1 MTAHDRDP
9 ESHPP
14 LPEVEGLPRSIEPR
28 DLWPGI
34 ARQMAADRRRRGLW
48 VVIPAL
54 AAAALLLLV
63 PRSATLPG
71 RALTG
76 HPEITASGV
85 RTDDSSSAR
94 LDLTIGTLDVEPGT
108 RLRILGRSDQE
119 QRFALE
125 RGSIVARVTAPPR
138 VFVVE
143 TPSSVVTDLGCAY
156 TLEVDS
162 LGNGLLHVTAGIVE
176 FAAGG
181 RRAIVPVDA
190 RAETRA
196 GVGPGTPYVDD
207 APEELKRAL
216 EAFDFGSGGGAALA
230 VALHAARAADGLS
243 LWHLLSR
250 VSLSQ
255 RGAVYDRLA
264 LLVPPPAGVTRAGV
278 LGLDQGMLDL
288 WWNYVPRT
296 VLRPKN

>member
-1 MTAHDRDP
+1 
-9 ESHPP
+9 
-14 LPEVEGLPRSIEPR
+14 
-28 DLWPGI
+28 
-34 ARQMAADRRRRGLW
+34 MAADRRRRRFW

-54 AAAALLLLV
+54 AAAAAALLLLM
-63 PRSATLPG
+63 PRSPALPG

-76 HPEITASGV
+76 HPQITASGV

-94 LDLTIGTLDVEPGT
+94 LDLSIGTLDVQPGS
-108 RLRILGRSDQE
+108 RLRIVGLNDRE

-125 RGSIVARVTAPPR
+125 RGTIVARVTAPPR

-156 TLEVDS
+156 TLQVDS

-190 RAETRA
+190 RAQTRA

-207 APEELKRAL
+207 APEELQRAL
-216 EAFDFGSGGGAALA
+216 EAFDFGSGGGPALAAALR
-230 VALHAARAADGLS
+230 VARAADGLS

-264 LLVPPPAGVTRAGV
+264 LLVPPPAGVTRVGV
-278 LGLDQGMLDL
+278 LGLDQRMLDV

-296 VLRPKN
+296 VLRPKE